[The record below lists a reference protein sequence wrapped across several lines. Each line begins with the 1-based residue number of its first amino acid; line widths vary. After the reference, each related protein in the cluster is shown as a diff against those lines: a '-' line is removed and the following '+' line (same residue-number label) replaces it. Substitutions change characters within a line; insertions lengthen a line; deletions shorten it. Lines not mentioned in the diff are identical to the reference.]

1 MNKYNVQLLQIKRMN
16 YQFIPTGIKYVRF
29 GACRVVDAPGQD
41 VSLLCFSGEQ
51 NGARVSRQE
60 SARGDVS
67 LTDRFVKGIFHQKKL
82 PLRLSVFY
90 TKSEIEFWQL
100 GQTRRRDCV
109 RNCWR
114 LIKNNIYFVLSGINI
129 YIFGRKWEWVELIII
144 RLRIKNKHESVF
156 KKIVPLYSRLLWDKI
171 L

>member
-51 NGARVSRQE
+51 NGARLSRQE

-67 LTDRFVKGIFHQKKL
+67 LTDRFVKGIFHQKNY
-82 PLRLSVFY
+82 PYDF
-90 TKSEIEFWQL
+90 
-100 GQTRRRDCV
+100 
-109 RNCWR
+109 
-114 LIKNNIYFVLSGINI
+114 
-129 YIFGRKWEWVELIII
+129 
-144 RLRIKNKHESVF
+144 
-156 KKIVPLYSRLLWDKI
+156 LYSTQRVKLNSDNWVKPDEEI
-171 L
+171 V